1 MLIQGICHI
10 IFDLHHFIFP
20 PMPEVG
26 FDLEQ
31 DCTRDLFWQYGV
43 ESRRH
48 LSIMMGQANLVD
60 VMNSLGWHRVR
71 RV

>member
-26 FDLEQ
+26 YDFKQ
-31 DCTRDLFWQYGV
+31 DCTRHLFGLYGV
-43 ESRRH
+43 ESRLYLPIMMD
-48 LSIMMGQANLVD
+48 LSILIY
-60 VMNSLGWHRVR
+60 VMN
-71 RV
+71 